1 MKTGM
6 KFLAAVAAAFCAFGM
21 MGQAPV
27 SEAAWV
33 HLDKPAL
40 SEVVKSIVTDDY
52 SKALLLEEWGF
63 MDAEGRMTHAHPLT
77 DKNQVWVLL
86 PDGMIH
92 LNTDDGN
99 CLYDAEVKDDTVFIS
114 NQSKFSEA
122 ITEPTDPDYKGWI
135 RLLSLKKDGG
145 KVEYLTVDNLGVY
158 RIFTP
163 TPFSVDRMF
172 E

>member
-1 MKTGM
+1 MKSGM
-6 KFLAAVAAAFCAFGM
+6 KFFAALAAVLCALDM
-21 MGQAPV
+21 TGQVPA
-27 SEAAWV
+27 SESAWV
-33 HLDKPAL
+33 SLDKPAI

-63 MDAEGRMTHAHPLT
+63 MDSNGGMTHAHPWA

-99 CLYDAEVKDDTVFIS
+99 CLYDAEVKGDTVFIS

-122 ITEPTDPDYKGWI
+122 LTEPTDPDYKGWI
-135 RLLSLKKDGG
+135 RLLSLRKDGG

-163 TPFSVDRMF
+163 IPFSVDRMF

>member
-1 MKTGM
+1 MKIGI
-6 KFLAAVAAAFCAFGM
+6 KFFAAFVAVFCAFDV
-21 MGQAPV
+21 MGQASA
-27 SEAAWV
+27 SESAWV
-33 HLDKPAL
+33 SLDKPAL

-63 MDAEGRMTHAHPLT
+63 MDSNGGMTNAHPWA
-77 DKNQVWVLL
+77 DKNQVWILL

-99 CLYDAEVKDDTVFIS
+99 CLYEAEVNGDTVFIG

-122 ITEPTDPDYKGWI
+122 MTEPTDPDYKGWI
-135 RLLSLKKDGG
+135 RLLSLRKDGA

-163 TPFSVDRMF
+163 IPFSVDRMF